1 MTAGERASGLNGRT
15 IPGSLLRLAL
25 LLASFTLVALAG
37 SGRDLAFPVALLMV
51 LAALGAAAAPASLL
65 PGVLLAAVVVL
76 ELAEG
81 RTHIGVRLAATILMF
96 HLVHVLAAL
105 AAVIPAASRV
115 EAAVLRPSAL
125 RFAAVQVV
133 VLMLIVAGRF
143 LPADAAPLPMLVALA
158 VAASALACAPLVLF
172 RRR

>member
-1 MTAGERASGLNGRT
+1 MTGGERAVGLDGRT
-15 IPGSLLRLAL
+15 LPGSLLRLAL
-25 LLASFTLVALAG
+25 LLASLTLAALAA
-37 SGRDLAFPVALLMV
+37 SGRDLAFPAALLVV

-76 ELAEG
+76 ELADG
-81 RTHIGVRLAATILMF
+81 STDIGVRLAATILMF

-105 AAVIPAASRV
+105 AGVIPAASRV
-115 EAAVLRPSAL
+115 EAAVLRPSAM
-125 RFAAVQVV
+125 RFVAVQIVV
-133 VLMLIVAGRF
+133 IALVVAGRF